1 MSTQIIQKYSNSL
14 KMIQNKEF
22 KNRSIGLKI
31 IHYQK
36 FPAVFYLLYQVFVSI
51 FLTLPS

>member
-1 MSTQIIQKYSNSL
+1 MSTQIIQKLQFL

-22 KNRSIGLKI
+22 KNHSIGLKI

-36 FPAVFYLLYQVFVSI
+36 FPAVFYLLYQVLYLFS
-51 FLTLPS
+51 